1 MSTATKTET
10 TPATETEA
18 EPTCQHRW
26 LLGQPV
32 NGAISAR
39 CRKCGADRVY
49 PAVLDDLDPGIET
62 EPRHDVH
69 GVATA
74 VGGARPSSVALI
86 GNGIRDT

>member
-1 MSTATKTET
+1 MSTATEIET
-10 TPATETEA
+10 PNETEVA
-18 EPTCQHRW
+18 CQHRW

-32 NGAISAR
+32 NGEISAR

-49 PAVLDDLDPGIET
+49 PAVLDDLDPGIEN
-62 EPRHDVH
+62 ESKQIVH

-86 GNGIRDT
+86 GSGIRDT